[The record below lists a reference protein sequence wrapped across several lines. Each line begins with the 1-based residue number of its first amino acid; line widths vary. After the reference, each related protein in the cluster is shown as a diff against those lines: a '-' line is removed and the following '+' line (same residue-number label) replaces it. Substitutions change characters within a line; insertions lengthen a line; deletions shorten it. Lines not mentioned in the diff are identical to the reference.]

1 MEFKITGAGE
11 DTITADGTAAN
22 AKGGTERMKER
33 LMEELPDSLKEKFNI
48 ICSRVRDVSDTKQNI
63 LWLHDLWNDPESMH
77 LKDRSSRER
86 FSKLVFVSNYQWQ
99 TYHQFHGIPYSE
111 SVVLRNAIDPIEQH
125 EKPKDEQIRLIYH
138 TTPHR
143 GLEILVPVFEALY
156 EKHGDK
162 IVLDVYSNFDIYGWP
177 QRNQPY
183 EGLFEACRKHPGI
196 NYHGTVSNDE
206 IREALKKSHI
216 FAYPSIW
223 LETSCIAAI
232 EAMSAG
238 CAVVCP
244 NYGALPETTG
254 NLASIYP
261 WNEDRNVH
269 ANYFATVLN
278 AVIENYWHPT
288 MQNKLVFTKNY
299 TDNLYNWNIR
309 KEEWMVLLQSI
320 V

>member
-1 MEFKITGAGE
+1 MEFKITGN
-11 DTITADGTAAN
+11 DTITSDGTAIN
-22 AKGGTERMKER
+22 AKGGTERMRER
-33 LMEELPDSLKEKFNI
+33 LMDELPDHLKEQFNI
-48 ICSRVRDVSDTKQNI
+48 ICSRVRDVSKTKKNI
-63 LWLHDLWNDPESMH
+63 LWLHDLWNDPESVH

-86 FSKLVFVSNYQWQ
+86 FDKLVFVSNYQWQ
-99 TYHQFHGIPYSE
+99 TYHQFHGIPFSE
-111 SVVLRNAIDPIEQH
+111 SVILRNAIDPIEQH
-125 EKPKDEQIRLIYH
+125 EKPQDDQIRLIYH

-183 EGLFEACRKHPGI
+183 EGLFEACREHPGI

-244 NYGALPETTG
+244 NYGALPETTA
-254 NLASIYP
+254 NLATIYP

-269 ANYFATVLN
+269 ANYFANILDMI
-278 AVIENYWHPT
+278 IENFWNDI
-288 MQNKLVFTKNY
+288 MQNKLMFTKNY
-299 TDNLYNWNIR
+299 ADNMYNWNIR
-309 KEEWMVLLQSI
+309 KEEWNSLLQGLSL
-320 V
+320 

>member
-1 MEFKITGAGE
+1 MEFKITGN
-11 DTITADGTAAN
+11 DTITSDGTAIN
-22 AKGGTERMKER
+22 AKGGTERMRER
-33 LMEELPDSLKEKFNI
+33 LMDELPDHLKEQFNI
-48 ICSRVRDVSDTKQNI
+48 ICSRVRDVSKTKKNI
-63 LWLHDLWNDPESMH
+63 LWLHDLWNDPESVH

-86 FSKLVFVSNYQWQ
+86 FDKLVFVSNYQWQ
-99 TYHQFHGIPYSE
+99 TYHQFHGIPFSE
-111 SVVLRNAIDPIEQH
+111 SVILRNAIDPIEQH
-125 EKPKDEQIRLIYH
+125 EKPQDDQIRLIYH

-183 EGLFEACRKHPGI
+183 EGLFEACKEHPGI

-244 NYGALPETTG
+244 NYGALPETTA
-254 NLASIYP
+254 NLATIYP

-269 ANYFATVLN
+269 ANYFANILDMI
-278 AVIENYWHPT
+278 IENFWNDI
-288 MQNKLVFTKNY
+288 MQNKLMFTKNY
-299 TDNLYNWNIR
+299 ADNMYNWNIR
-309 KEEWMVLLQSI
+309 KEEWNALLASL
-320 V
+320 